1 MEKQERDRYA
11 DDRLMHS
18 RDEKHPSPAGMTIG
32 ELAREAGVTL
42 RALRFYQSKGLLTP
56 RRIGPTRLFTAE
68 DRDRLA
74 LIMQG
79 KRLGFTLCEIHEM
92 LAARARG
99 NTHTLPLPISRKK
112 CVEQINLLERQRRE
126 IDTALAELRQIYT
139 GMFVSTNSASRV
151 DDPIEK
157 PAEVC

>member
-1 MEKQERDRYA
+1 MDKHERGFFDR
-11 DDRLMHS
+11 DDLRQVQ
-18 RDEKHPSPAGMTIG
+18 DESHPSPGDFTIG

-56 RRIGPTRLFTAE
+56 QRNGSTRLFTAD

-79 KRLGFTLCEIHEM
+79 KRLGFTLCEIREM

-99 NTHTLPLPISRKK
+99 NTHMLPIGRKK

-126 IDTALAELRQIYT
+126 IEAALAELRRIYT
-139 GMFVSTNSASRV
+139 GMFIATHVASRA
-151 DDPIEK
+151 DDADQK
-157 PAEVC
+157 TA

>member
-1 MEKQERDRYA
+1 MEKQERDHYTDHQLA
-11 DDRLMHS
+11 HS
-18 RDEKHPSPAGMTIG
+18 RDNHLPADAGLTIG

-56 RRIGPTRLFTAE
+56 HRSGSTRLFTAE

-74 LIMQG
+74 LILQG
-79 KRLGFTLCEIHEM
+79 KRLGFTLCEIREM

-99 NTHTLPLPISRKK
+99 NTHMLPISRKK

-126 IDTALAELRQIYT
+126 IEAALSELRRIYT
-139 GMFVSTNSASRV
+139 GMFIAANLSPRV
-151 DDPIEK
+151 DDTKKE
-157 PAEVC
+157 AV